1 MYQRQL
7 GMPSAMTLGQPQPRT
22 EPAVLQTTPP
32 RRRSAREEAAEYA
45 L

>member
-1 MYQRQL
+1 M
-7 GMPSAMTLGQPQPRT
+7 
-22 EPAVLQTTPP
+22 EPALLQTAPP

>member
-1 MYQRQL
+1 MQP
-7 GMPSAMTLGQPQPRT
+7 GATVPS
-22 EPAVLQTTPP
+22 PALPGTPP